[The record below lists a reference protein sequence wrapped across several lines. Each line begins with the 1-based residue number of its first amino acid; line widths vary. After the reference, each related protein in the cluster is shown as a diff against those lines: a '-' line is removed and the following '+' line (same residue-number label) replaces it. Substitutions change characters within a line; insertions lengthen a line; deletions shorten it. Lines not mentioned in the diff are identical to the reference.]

1 MSRLFFA
8 PSGGFGRAMGRPPA
22 GRLPGLMRP
31 EGGDRTWLSGLIGGR
46 PGDGAKRTL
55 KNANDHERKGAR
67 TSGVTFASR
76 GRLTAME
83 PCGSYIAGRQY
94 IGSVNDSS

>member
-1 MSRLFFA
+1 
-8 PSGGFGRAMGRPPA
+8 
-22 GRLPGLMRP
+22 MRP

-76 GRLTAME
+76 GRL
-83 PCGSYIAGRQY
+83 
-94 IGSVNDSS
+94 